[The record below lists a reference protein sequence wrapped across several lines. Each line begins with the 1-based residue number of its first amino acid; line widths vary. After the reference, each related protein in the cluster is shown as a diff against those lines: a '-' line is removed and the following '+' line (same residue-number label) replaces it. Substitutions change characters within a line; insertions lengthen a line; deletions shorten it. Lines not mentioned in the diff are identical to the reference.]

1 MPWCCP
7 ASRSATPRGFT
18 LVECVVV
25 CALVGILSAVALP
38 SYFEHQL
45 RAARIDAVQA
55 LVALQTAQE
64 RHRLQHGVYASELS
78 ALPGVSALTAGGR
91 YTLNLARSASETYVA
106 TALATGVQTRDG
118 DCPALTLHVSLGF
131 ANTGPSAACWRR

>member
-7 ASRSATPRGFT
+7 ASRSAQWRGFT

-38 SYFEHQL
+38 SYFQYEL
-45 RAARIDAVQA
+45 RAARVDAVQA
-55 LVALQTAQE
+55 LNALQTAQE
-64 RHRLQHGVYASELS
+64 IHRLRYGVYASELS
-78 ALPGVSALTAGGR
+78 ALPGVSSHTAGRR
-91 YTLNLARSASETYVA
+91 YTLNLARSASETYSA
-106 TALATGVQTRDG
+106 TAQTMGVQTQDR
-118 DCPALTLHVSLGF
+118 DCPVLTLDVNLGF